1 MNTLKTDS
9 NIYYKNSQIYDNFS
23 QAQDYGDLII
33 QEISKIV
40 KGDVLDFGCGT
51 GKIILKLLEKNLDI
65 SLTGLDISENQL
77 DILRNKIPTNKYVNL
92 ICYNSNNLPFTDNT
106 FDFVISSWVLGTVE
120 DNDKR
125 DLILKELK
133 RILKKNGLLILIE
146 NWHNDEFE
154 KIIRGVNLI
163 NKIDSYDFGIK
174 KNNFKIYKQLETKFH
189 FKELITAKEI
199 FSSIWN
205 KTVAARIQSNEISHL
220 VRIYILINN

>member
-92 ICYNSNNLPFTDNT
+92 ICYNSN
-106 FDFVISSWVLGTVE
+106 S
-120 DNDKR
+120 
-125 DLILKELK
+125 
-133 RILKKNGLLILIE
+133 
-146 NWHNDEFE
+146 
-154 KIIRGVNLI
+154 
-163 NKIDSYDFGIK
+163 
-174 KNNFKIYKQLETKFH
+174 
-189 FKELITAKEI
+189 
-199 FSSIWN
+199 
-205 KTVAARIQSNEISHL
+205 
-220 VRIYILINN
+220 

>member
-77 DILRNKIPTNKYVNL
+77 DIPALGSQYLRPNQMSRLKASILHVVNE
-92 ICYNSNNLPFTDNT
+92 CGP
-106 FDFVISSWVLGTVE
+106 
-120 DNDKR
+120 
-125 DLILKELK
+125 
-133 RILKKNGLLILIE
+133 
-146 NWHNDEFE
+146 
-154 KIIRGVNLI
+154 
-163 NKIDSYDFGIK
+163 
-174 KNNFKIYKQLETKFH
+174 
-189 FKELITAKEI
+189 
-199 FSSIWN
+199 
-205 KTVAARIQSNEISHL
+205 
-220 VRIYILINN
+220 